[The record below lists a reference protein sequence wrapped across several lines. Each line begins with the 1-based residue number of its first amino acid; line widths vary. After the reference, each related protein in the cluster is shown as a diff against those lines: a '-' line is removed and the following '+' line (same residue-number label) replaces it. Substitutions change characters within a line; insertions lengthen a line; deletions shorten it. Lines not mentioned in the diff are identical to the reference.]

1 MLSAVKT
8 NSIQFVIR
16 KKKNIDQQNME
27 ENLTT
32 NTFYHSKGAFTTGK
46 VQKVCVNPPSIQRLL
61 KVTEVFV
68 WDLGNLSPDRYI

>member
-1 MLSAVKT
+1 
-8 NSIQFVIR
+8 
-16 KKKNIDQQNME
+16 ME